1 MAMDWMSLAIGAVI
15 GGLVMW
21 GVDVLLSTRRPGNE
35 PTDEVGWRDKFE
47 AAQAE
52 AARYRAQIDN
62 LQPSL
67 HELESLRQESRI
79 PALESE
85 VRQLKSQIQE
95 MEKARA
101 SAPSVAP
108 TGEIAA
114 AAQAVVEAAK
124 PVYHGAE
131 PLDKIVGIGEERKQ
145 KLYEHGIL
153 TFKQLAHASPEHV
166 AQILGMKQ
174 DQDTLNVI
182 YSWVEEA
189 ATLASE
195 QVER

>member
-15 GGLVMW
+15 GGLLVW
-21 GVDVLLSTRRPGNE
+21 GVDVLLSSRRPSHE
-35 PTDEVGWRDKFE
+35 PTDDVGWRDKFE

-67 HELESLRQESRI
+67 QELESLRQESRI

-95 MEKARA
+95 MEKAQA
-101 SAPSVAP
+101 AAPSVAP
-108 TGEIAA
+108 AGEIAA

-153 TFKQLAHASPEHV
+153 TFKQLSHASPEHV

-189 ATLASE
+189 ATLANE
-195 QVER
+195 QGDA